1 MDLQLVKRV
10 LIFYGKRRNLFFYW
24 QLVVLIVILY
34 TGLIVYLLKLIRE
47 KVLKVLGALISVAE
61 AVSDSVETI
70 GIVYRDLKDF
80 VG

>member
-1 MDLQLVKRV
+1 MVKRV
-10 LIFYGKRRNLFFYW
+10 LIFHGKRRNLFFYW

-61 AVSDSVETI
+61 AVSDSVERI